1 MVASFSRTLL
11 IAVVMVAVLGAAG
24 CKKAPNPD
32 EARKLLVGQWRLVV
46 MSDCQDWGI
55 DSDTLTL
62 HSDGRMEQH
71 LKLLNGKKYDSAQER
86 WEYFPDHSISLD
98 RRLIVSDLQNAG
110 IPESEVLILEFGD
123 PPAILLN
130 PDENCFYERFSSD
143 ERPHRSP

>member
-1 MVASFSRTLL
+1 MMVLL
-11 IAVVMVAVLGAAG
+11 FGTTS
-24 CKKAPNPD
+24 CRKTPNPA
-32 EARKLLVGQWRLVV
+32 EAHRLLVGKWRLVV
-46 MSDCQDWGI
+46 KSDCTHWGV
-55 DSDTLTL
+55 DSDTLIL

-130 PDENCFYERFSSD
+130 PDENCFYERFSS
-143 ERPHRSP
+143 EE